1 MVTAQIAGK
10 FAVVNTL
17 LNMTD
22 VTLIEQLNGR
32 QGDNGREVF
41 FWLKNGNLPY
51 DISNKDIKITVKD
64 ASGKIKEISTVKD
77 VINAKAGQ
85 FSMIIPAEM
94 YQASG
99 DIEEGYISVSDETGM
114 VVSSIP
120 IMFNVLGN
128 NIIITANASNDYI
141 DSIQKL
147 IDDVQAKANLAIQDV
162 DLKTQTLA
170 NAVGAQQLLYDT
182 LKSGLADLTAKL
194 NGSQVAMLN
203 EANIFTIPI
212 EGSFKTREATFTSFD
227 DVALD
232 MTKYPGRW
240 FIADKKLI
248 NAPFAGWYTVEVI
261 TGTSASTGTII
272 ADYYAGGRKITAVS
286 DGKIV
291 GWRDVEFV
299 SNWRP
304 YMDVLAGQ
312 KITFRGMGDFGTG
325 KLTNPTFIAKKDHN
339 TGASF
344 PSSADASDLWELAN
358 PESYEISTESSVFYG
373 LGARWYRHGDEVLL
387 NIGGTFNK
395 DGINQIGSMVPV
407 GDKIPSKAFYVA
419 DHLPGTTSKQVAFT
433 YFTFNGHSD
442 WHAQIKLGTNADDI
456 YVSSWLGNSQMGTSD
471 NGDAVALSYY
481 ADPTTKT
488 WKAGVPTI

>member
-1 MVTAQIAGK
+1 MATAQIAGK
-10 FAVVNTL
+10 FAIVNTL

-41 FWLKNGNLPY
+41 FWLKDGNLPY
-51 DISNKDIKITVKD
+51 DISNKSIKITVKD

-77 VINAKAGQ
+77 VLNAQAGQ
-85 FSMIIPAEM
+85 FSMVIPAEM

-128 NIIITANASNDYI
+128 NIIFTSNPSSDYI
-141 DSIQKL
+141 DSIEKL
-147 IDDVQAKANLAIQDV
+147 IQDSK
-162 DLKTQTLA
+162 DKLSSFDTALS
-170 NAVGAQQLLYDT
+170 AQQSAYDA
-182 LKSGLADLTAKL
+182 LNLSLASLVKEIEDKQVVTL
-194 NGSQVAMLN
+194 NGNNVLTGEYVYLN
-203 EANIFTIPI
+203 PI
-212 EGSFKTREATFTSFD
+212 EGSFKTRPATFVSFD
-227 DVALD
+227 DVALN
-232 MTKYPGRW
+232 MLKYPGRW
-240 FIADKKLI
+240 FITDKALT
-248 NAPFAGWYTVEVI
+248 NAPFAGWYTVEII
-261 TGTSASTGTII
+261 TGSSASTGTII

-304 YMDVLAGQ
+304 DMDVLAGQ
-312 KITFRGMGDFGTG
+312 KITFRDMGDFGNG

-339 TGASF
+339 TGTSF

-358 PESYEISTESSVFYG
+358 PESYEISTENSVFYG

-395 DGINQIGSMVPV
+395 DGINQIGSMVPI
-407 GDKIPSKAFYVA
+407 GDKIPSTAFYVA

-442 WHAQIKLGTNADDI
+442 WHAQIKLGTNTNDI
-456 YVSSWLGNSQMGTSD
+456 YVSSWLGNSQMGKTD

-488 WKAGVPTI
+488 WNAGVPTI